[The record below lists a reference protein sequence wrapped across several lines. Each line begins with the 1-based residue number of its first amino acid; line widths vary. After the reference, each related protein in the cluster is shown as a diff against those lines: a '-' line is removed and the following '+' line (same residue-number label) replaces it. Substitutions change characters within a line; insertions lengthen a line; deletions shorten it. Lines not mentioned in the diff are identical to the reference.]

1 MNKDKLITAVTE
13 AHRFLARAEELQQA
27 YDKYEGWENANP
39 EERRA
44 SRYVFNPHSDPFTG
58 SKESGAVRRA
68 SMDLTR
74 ALAELRKYA

>member
-1 MNKDKLITAVTE
+1 MNKNSLIAAVTE

-27 YDKYEGWENANP
+27 YDKYEGWERANP
-39 EERRA
+39 EERRD
-44 SRYVFNPHSDPFTG
+44 RYVFNPHSNPFTG

-74 ALAELRKYA
+74 SLAELRKHA